1 MGLKTKEREK
11 KIKNFEYYRAKIG
24 KKKKDPEM
32 IEKMFSKLETTLEK
46 ISESSG
52 LTLDELADALDP
64 SKPFP
69 F

>member
-1 MGLKTKEREK
+1 MAIKTKEREK
-11 KIKNFEYYRAKIG
+11 QIKDFKYYRAKIG
-24 KKKKDPEM
+24 KKKKDTEM
-32 IEKMFSKLETTLEK
+32 MEKMFSKLETTLEK

-52 LTLDELADALDP
+52 LTLDELADVLDP